1 MIGKVGMLAG
11 QQEALGRDLA
21 RLQAQLRGG
30 TGGRPVQGFL
40 EGLVGGL
47 LLGAALALFAARRGT
62 ATEIEP
68 LQEASIELKER
79 PTQLANDARDG
90 GAGPT
95 EQADALTEGAKAA
108 LDRIVPRDK
117 ATEV

>member
-1 MIGKVGMLAG
+1 MGTLAG
-11 QQEALGRDLA
+11 RQEALGRDLA
-21 RLQAQLRGG
+21 RLQAQQRGD

-47 LLGAALALFAARRGT
+47 VLGAALALFAAWRGT

-79 PTQLANDARDG
+79 ATQLANDARE
-90 GAGPT
+90 GAAGLT

-108 LDRIVPRDK
+108 LDRIVPGVK
-117 ATEV
+117 ATGA